1 MAETQRLIEIAKG
14 IGADD
19 LSKKL
24 IELHNKINQ
33 KDCPLVLPLV
43 GEFSSGKTT
52 LINSLTDSKKL
63 ETATTPT
70 TATIYEIFFGCD
82 KCSALVVNGDGTT
95 NNIDDIAELKN
106 DNLKDAAVVSV
117 FDTSTKIP
125 PLTVLVDTPGLSSTD
140 PKHRQV
146 LTDFLP
152 NADGVLLVTDVN
164 QQITHSLTDF
174 IKDMSLA
181 NRPIFAVITKCDT
194 KSKDEVESAKK
205 YISENCKLAI
215 NQIACVSANN
225 NDIKEL
231 LDLLKTVSDEKTK
244 ILEIVNAQ
252 RLKNLTS
259 MLSDR
264 IDETIKATTS
274 DKELEKSLQK
284 QKSDLERI
292 KRNIESLVNDVQG
305 ESDSIKRKIC
315 NEFEDSITNKLE
327 YIVANKSAN
336 FDADVTN
343 AINSMASIYFNKYKN
358 GMQQTLLELANERRT
373 NDNSVNLS
381 SIAEVNLSSL
391 QMSAESM
398 KYNLNLNELGHEY
411 DGMIAFGAKA
421 AVAVALVAATVAT
434 AGGAAAAAGAGTAA
448 AGAGAAAGGAAA
460 AGAGT
465 GAVIASGTAATIS
478 VADTISDVA
487 SMLHNQKVMKD
498 MDKKMEQL
506 QKQMQKVDMIDQQAG
521 NLTAK
526 KGIVIEF
533 VSKITDGMGKPQ
545 RQKAIREYLEN
556 QLIPSFSQELQ
567 KIGID
572 LTILVQNQL
581 NNEAEQL
588 IAEKTKMLEELK
600 TQFEQSKSE
609 YEARIKQLHEYKR
622 EIA

>member
-82 KCSALVVNGDGTT
+82 KCSALVINGDGTT

-244 ILEIVNAQ
+244 ILEIVNTQ

-358 GMQQTLLELANERRT
+358 GIQQTLIELANERRS
-373 NDNSVNLS
+373 NDNGINLRS
-381 SIAEVNLSSL
+381 LSELDISSL

-411 DGMIAFGAKA
+411 DDMLAFDAKA
-421 AVAVALVAATVAT
+421 AAAVALVVATVT
-434 AGGAAAAAGAGTAA
+434 
-448 AGAGAAAGGAAA
+448 
-460 AGAGT
+460 GT
-465 GAVIASGTAATIS
+465 GGDDADTADII
-478 VADTISDVA
+478 DTISDVA
-487 SMLHNQKVMKD
+487 SIIHNQKVMKD
-498 MDKKMEQL
+498 MDKKMEQF
-506 QKQMQKVDMIDQQAG
+506 QNQMQKVDMIDQQAG